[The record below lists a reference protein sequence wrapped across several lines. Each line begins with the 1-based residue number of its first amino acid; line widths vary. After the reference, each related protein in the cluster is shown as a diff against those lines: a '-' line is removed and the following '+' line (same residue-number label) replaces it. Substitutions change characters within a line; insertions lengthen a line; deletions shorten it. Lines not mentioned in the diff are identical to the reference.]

1 MRLGMDPWPEKHSG
15 PKGDGVSEVFL
26 LSVITA
32 APLIFRGGNLVY
44 GLTLNSALD

>member
-1 MRLGMDPWPEKHSG
+1 MMDSWPEEHG
-15 PKGDGVSEVFL
+15 GAKGDGYSEAFL

-32 APLIFRGGNLVY
+32 APNILGGGNLVY

>member
-1 MRLGMDPWPEKHSG
+1 MLLGIDLRVRPE
-15 PKGDGVSEVFL
+15 GDGYSEAFL

-32 APLIFRGGNLVY
+32 APNILGGGNLVY